1 MDKSLVTEDGASQG
15 KRLGLEGGTVFV
27 GLEDG
32 IMLGK
37 RLVVMKAELLATE
50 DDWKMLGL
58 KSGGSFSL
66 DDGKVLGKALSCVT

>member
-1 MDKSLVTEDGASQG
+1 MRLDGRQMNEQVTGNSEDGASQG

-37 RLVVMKAELLATE
+37 RLVAVEARLFAT
-50 DDWKMLGL
+50 DAWAQVRRIVRLG
-58 KSGGSFSL
+58 
-66 DDGKVLGKALSCVT
+66 